1 MARGIRT
8 ATRGVRQGTGAPR
21 ERARAGIGLHASE
34 NVPCSATTRRGRASR
49 WCCSTRCSRCSRC
62 ASSRALWGR
71 RGTRGAR
78 PRPRTAAQGPRRR
91 STVRPHVVQHLVRV
105 EDSAGATARC
115 KPRTVAWKRGPKSS
129 NHADDLS
136 HTFRRSGAHGHASE
150 IERGRAV
157 VALWR
162 LLCPRTRRL
171 GQ

>member
-1 MARGIRT
+1 MARGVRT

-62 ASSRALWGR
+62 ATSSAFVGSARDTR
-71 RGTRGAR
+71 RSSATS
-78 PRPRTAAQGPRRR
+78 TAALGPRRR
-91 STVRPHVVQHLVRV
+91 STVRPHLFSTSFPSRIARGLQLAVRR
-105 EDSAGATARC
+105 ARW
-115 KPRTVAWKRGPKSS
+115 PGNVAPNHP

-136 HTFRRSGAHGHASE
+136 HRFRRGEAHGHASE

-162 LLCPRTRRL
+162 MLCPRTRRL